1 MDLNYLAPTKLLEDI
16 YLTLCSVYE
25 DEQHYSEEEKKAIQV
40 TKEHLTKKVMNEFV
54 VDEEYFLTM
63 DPNAFEKGYG
73 MLQHDFIHLIKGC
86 SENNLDYD
94 SFLQIMDQLISCAK
108 MRMNA
113 YELLDEKIQETK
125 VQEAEENETEGED
138 EE

>member
-16 YLTLCSVYE
+16 YLTLCSVYA
-25 DEQHYSEEEKKAIQV
+25 DEQHYSDEEKAAIEV
-40 TKEHLTKKVMNEFV
+40 TKEHLTKKVMNELV

-63 DPNAFEKGYG
+63 DPLDFEKDYG